1 MYRKRGGSLEQ
12 ELVMSS
18 PISTGTSADPYPFSN
33 YNGHN
38 QLKFPSEGC
47 ITRVPFSSLS
57 AFLFCL
63 GGILLFKA
71 MIMWA
76 FNATIEQIRRS
87 LGITQLPWLD
97 KFQLLL
103 IIACIAMFV
112 ISAAFLLIGI
122 LSTGQTREHIFRQ
135 MPRSRRGGRIFCILA
150 ICLASLLNLLW
161 IIILALTAIMCF
173 IYSIFSVLCTNI
185 GGNTSTT
192 RSCLDFNS
200 FKPLF
205 FSSDDNRS
213 LQFCEGQLQQFC
225 ALTNTVVI
233 WYFVGL
239 FGALIICFGLLQF
252 IASNSANYAHIGNE
266 ARYDELLAIL
276 NSEMACE
283 NYHCRK
289 PHKFPSQ
296 ENDRS
301 RPSYNTADYYSQKF
315 DYNLQQFPHENY
327 RNDVNY
333 STAPPVKPRLKPR
346 QQNQNIGHSTK
357 RHSYQSSLNGS
368 NNWLNGTNDQ
378 KWKEEFRPKSK
389 VEKLAE
395 RQQWILSF
403 NHNDFDNRRLQNDD
417 DDQVYAEGVNKKLK
431 RKTAKAEMEELF
443 KDLDGEEFEEE
454 EDLTDFCDKY
464 NEDGADNEGG
474 DNVSVQSSDYDI
486 NQDGNSS
493 KNLESLYDNENER
506 LASDDDVPPE
516 EFSSNLHGNTKV
528 DEQIS
533 KTKFQ
538 NENSHRKKASKKK
551 RDAIKQKKLMET
563 DNGVY
568 RVQKGVTQFEIVS
581 LDKRN
586 ATNTDNESETDE
598 EDEGSLMCSSSFI
611 PLDDNNKINKN
622 RKVLAPP
629 NIGFREQLL
638 RISTANKRKKRR

>member
-1 MYRKRGGSLEQ
+1 
-12 ELVMSS
+12 
-18 PISTGTSADPYPFSN
+18 
-33 YNGHN
+33 
-38 QLKFPSEGC
+38 
-47 ITRVPFSSLS
+47 
-57 AFLFCL
+57 
-63 GGILLFKA
+63 
-71 MIMWA
+71 MWA

-103 IIACIAMFV
+103 IIACVAMFV

-135 MPRSRRGGRIFCILA
+135 MPRSRRGGRISCILA

-173 IYSIFSVLCTNI
+173 IYLIFSVLCTNI

-192 RSCLDFNS
+192 KSCLDFNS

-205 FSSDDNRS
+205 FSSEDNRS

-266 ARYDELLAIL
+266 ARYDELLAIF

-289 PHKFPSQ
+289 PHKLTPQ

-333 STAPPVKPRLKPR
+333 STAPLVKPRLKPR

-368 NNWLNGTNDQ
+368 NNWLNRTNDQ
-378 KWKEEFRPKSK
+378 KWKEELFKMSSTNLLKRGMNFKKSRPKSK
-389 VEKLAE
+389 AEKLAE

-403 NHNDFDNRRLQNDD
+403 NHNDFDNRQVQNDED
-417 DDQVYAEGVNKKLK
+417 DEIDTRRVNKKLK

-443 KDLDGEEFEEE
+443 KDLDGEELEEE
-454 EDLTDFCDKY
+454 EELADFCDQNNK
-464 NEDGADNEGG
+464 DGADNEGD
-474 DNVSVQSSDYDI
+474 DNLLVQSSDYDI
-486 NQDGNSS
+486 NQDGHSS
-493 KNLESLYDNENER
+493 KNLESPYENER
-506 LASDDDVPPE
+506 LSSDDDVPPE
-516 EFSSNLHGNTKV
+516 EFSSNLRENTNV

-533 KTKFQ
+533 KKKFQ
-538 NENSHRKKASKKK
+538 NENPHRKKASKKK

-563 DNGVY
+563 DDGVY

-581 LDKRN
+581 LDKRS
-586 ATNTDNESETDE
+586 ATNTDSESETDE
-598 EDEGSLMCSSSFI
+598 EDEGSLMCSTSFI
-611 PLDDNNKINKN
+611 PLDDNNKINKKT
-622 RKVLAPP
+622 KVLAPP